1 MVIDSKIGLV
11 VDDICSLPEK
21 LVNEYQIEIVKTKL
35 YFPEWEKFP
44 EKNLYQVMRE
54 TKAGP
59 KTSAPSPGDYL
70 KAYKKTLEKFEKV
83 LVVTLSSKLSAT
95 YSSARQAKE
104 LMPDPSKIFIFDSLS
119 AATPEGLLTFKAAQ
133 LIREGKDIEEILKIL
148 EELREKIKFFGFL
161 ETTYWVEKIG
171 RMSHW
176 QATAFKILKGFGV
189 QPMLG
194 IKKGKVALTGFNF
207 WTKDTFKALFHQLAS
222 VARRE
227 MKVNSE
233 GGKLHRS
240 EHEAKKSKKIQV
252 GINYTD
258 NIDLAYKLKEKVE
271 KELEGEVVF
280 ISPVPPIVGANSGPG
295 TLIAGC
301 LPTV

>member
-1 MVIDSKIGLV
+1 MENNKQKIGLV

-21 LVNEYQIEIVKTKL
+21 ILAEFQIEVVKTKL

-44 EKNLYQVMRE
+44 EKNLYQLMKE
-54 TKAGP
+54 TKAHP

-70 KAYKKTLEKFEKV
+70 KAYKKLLENFEKV

-104 LMPDPSKIFIFDSLS
+104 LMPDPSKIEIFDSLLAS
-119 AATPEGLLTFKAAQ
+119 APEGLLALRAGE
-133 LIREGKDIEEILKIL
+133 LIREGKNLEEIVKTLGN
-148 EELREKIKFFGFL
+148 LREKAKLFGFL

-176 QATAFKILKGFGV
+176 QGKAFVILKSLGV
-189 QPMLG
+189 QPMIG
-194 IKKGKVALTGFNF
+194 IKKGKVGLTGFNF
-207 WTKDTFKALFHQLAS
+207 WTRDILEALFHQL
-222 VARRE
+222 
-227 MKVNSE
+227 K
-233 GGKLHRS
+233 
-240 EHEAKKSKKIQV
+240 HEAKKQKIRL

-271 KELEGEVVF
+271 KELGAEVLF
-280 ISPVPPIVGANSGPG
+280 TSLAPPIIGANSGPG
-295 TLIAGC
+295 TLLAGC
-301 LPTV
+301 LSV

>member
-133 LIREGKDIEEILKIL
+133 LIREGKDIEEIIKIL
-148 EELREKIKFFGFL
+148 EELQEKIKFFGFL

-176 QATAFKILKGFGV
+176 PATAFKILKGFGV

-207 WTKDTFKALFHQLAS
+207 WTKDIFKALFHQL
-222 VARRE
+222 
-227 MKVNSE
+227 K
-233 GGKLHRS
+233 HQ
-240 EHEAKKSKKIQV
+240 AKKSKKIQV

-271 KELEGEVVF
+271 KELGAEVVF
-280 ISPVPPIVGANSGPG
+280 ISQAPPIIGANSGPG

-301 LPTV
+301 LKI